1 MGNGVFYHWQK
12 VLQNRKG
19 GCNGIAREKVL
30 TKILKR
36 GGNVI
41 LSNDEIQLI
50 SILYIIF
57 FTFSAP
63 HHQIFTFY

>member
-12 VLQNRKG
+12 VLQNREG
-19 GCNGIAREKVL
+19 GCNGIAVEKVL
-30 TKILKR
+30 TKIPKR
-36 GGNVI
+36 IGNVI
-41 LSNDEIQLI
+41 FSSDEIQLI